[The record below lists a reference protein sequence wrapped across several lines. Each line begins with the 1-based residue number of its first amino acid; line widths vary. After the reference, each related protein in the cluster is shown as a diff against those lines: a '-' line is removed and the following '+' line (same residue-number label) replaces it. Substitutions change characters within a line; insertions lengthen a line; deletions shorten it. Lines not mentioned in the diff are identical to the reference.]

1 MTLRARLASIA
12 SLVCLAAIRP
22 LAAQADPGSL
32 PDTSSA
38 VLARPTGPAVGA
50 NRLGIGPIAA
60 DTVRRRPRAIEY
72 SDLYY
77 TRLTIHRWASY
88 AELPLFAAE
97 WAVGQKL
104 LNQQNS
110 GTVVDRHSSLRST
123 HQALASVLGGLFA
136 VNTVTGV
143 WNLYESRHEPAG
155 RTKRIIHSLLMLTAD
170 AGFAYTASVAG
181 DARRTSTGVT
191 THRNAAITSMGIATV
206 STVMMWLWKN

>member
-1 MTLRARLASIA
+1 VTLRIRLVSIA
-12 SLVCLAAIRP
+12 ALALFAATGS

-38 VLARPTGPAVGA
+38 VLPRPTGPAVGA
-50 NRLGIGPIAA
+50 DRLGIGPVAA
-60 DTVRRRPRAIEY
+60 DTVRRRPKAIEY

-88 AELPLFAAE
+88 AELPLFAAT

-104 LNQQNS
+104 LNQQS
-110 GTVVDRHSSLRST
+110 SSTYDRHSSLRST

-155 RTKRIIHSLLMLTAD
+155 RAKRIIHSLLMLTAD
-170 AGFAYTASVAG
+170 AGFAYTASTAS
-181 DARRTSTGVT
+181 DERRTGTGIN

-206 STVMMWLWKN
+206 STLMMWLWKS

>member
-1 MTLRARLASIA
+1 MTLRIRLVSIA
-12 SLVCLAAIRP
+12 ALSLCAATRP
-22 LAAQADPGSL
+22 IAAQADPGSP

-38 VLARPTGPAVGA
+38 VLPRPAGPALGA
-50 NRLGIGPIAA
+50 DRLGIGPIVA
-60 DTVRRRPRAIEY
+60 DTARRPRAIEY
-72 SDLYY
+72 SELYY

-88 AELPLFAAE
+88 AELPLFAAT

-104 LNQQNS
+104 LNQQSS
-110 GTVVDRHSSLRST
+110 GTYDRHSSLRST

-143 WNLYESRHEPAG
+143 WNLYESRHEPVG

-170 AGFAYTASVAG
+170 AGFAYTASTASG
-181 DARRTSTGVT
+181 ARRTTTGVN

-206 STVMMWLWKN
+206 STLMMWLWKN